1 MKPDIPLVLED
12 LARKLR
18 ETILPDLTGF
28 QANMV
33 GMTAAMLD
41 MAAEAWDRAADRLVR
56 ENSVVAALLGQGSD
70 LTGDPTYRAAAEEEP
85 DDLKISTLERVNET
99 RRRALIALQAAIETD
114 NSYEAQALDAA
125 IWEELRASTERRRVA
140 LANF

>member
-1 MKPDIPLVLED
+1 MKPDIPLVLDD

-18 ETILPDLTGF
+18 ETILPGLTGF

-41 MAAEAWDRAADRLVR
+41 MTAEAWDSAADRLVQ
-56 ENSVVAALLGQGSD
+56 ENGALAALLARGSEV
-70 LTGDPTYRAAAEEEP
+70 TGDPAYRAAADEEP
-85 DDLKISTLERVNET
+85 EDFRISTLERVNDA
-99 RRRALIALQAAIETD
+99 RRRALIDLQARIEGD
-114 NSYEAQALDAA
+114 GGAQALNAA
-125 IWEELRASTERRRVA
+125 IWDELRTSTERRRVG

>member
-1 MKPDIPLVLED
+1 MKPDIPLVLDD

-28 QANMV
+28 QANTV

-41 MAAEAWDRAADRLVR
+41 MIAEAWDGAADRLVQ
-56 ENSVVAALLGQGSD
+56 ENAALAALLDQGSD
-70 LTGDPTYRAAAEEEP
+70 LTGDAALRTAAQEQPE
-85 DDLKISTLERVNET
+85 DLKISTLMRINDA
-99 RRRALIALQAAIETD
+99 RRRALIDLQARIESD
-114 NSYEAQALDAA
+114 DSAAALNTA
-125 IWEELRASTERRRVA
+125 IWDELRASTERRRVA